1 MLFSARGRLHFNL
14 FENDIEHQ
22 HRYHPGHTEQRAS
35 AERPA
40 VDGELYPRRKP
51 RDVDGEQRRRAAIE
65 LSISAEKPRLF
76 VTANTVIASAAAARN
91 IIRTVFIPVDKAI
104 PSFQFVA
111 DGYVAAFKS
120 LLLCELQESVVAALE
135 RFKLIYCGLDRV
147 VVLAVFKPQIC
158 RVHLLF
164 ERSYVPRAAAPPLS
178 ELRPPF

>member
-1 MLFSARGRLHFNL
+1 MLFQLAGGFILIYLKTILSTSIDITPGTPSSAPAPSDQRL
-14 FENDIEHQ
+14 
-22 HRYHPGHTEQRAS
+22 TESCIPVAS
-35 AERPA
+35 PA
-40 VDGELYPRRKP
+40 MLTANS
-51 RDVDGEQRRRAAIE
+51 AAAPPIA

-135 RFKLIYCGLDRV
+135 RF
-147 VVLAVFKPQIC
+147 
-158 RVHLLF
+158 
-164 ERSYVPRAAAPPLS
+164 
-178 ELRPPF
+178 